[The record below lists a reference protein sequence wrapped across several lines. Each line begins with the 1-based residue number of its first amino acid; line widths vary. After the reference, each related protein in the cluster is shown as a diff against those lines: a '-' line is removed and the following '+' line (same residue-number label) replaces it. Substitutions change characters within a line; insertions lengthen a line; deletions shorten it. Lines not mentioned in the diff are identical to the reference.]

1 MKINRKFGVIWEDLI
16 DKNKEPLQAVRVVLY
31 MPKEIADIERSV
43 IEEIK
48 NLIEEFAKNA

>member
-16 DKNKEPLQAVRVVLY
+16 DKNQEPLQVVRVVLY